1 VALKHLDVV
10 VPTQVLEDFG
20 ILSGLFFRNNE
31 SVDILQTF
39 AVRPHVL
46 ALVVRVRRRGPFKDL
61 ETIRGEA
68 RALVRRYRLARFEL
82 MSANRERREYV
93 AWIEWKIPVA
103 VEEALGAEGGI
114 IPLRVVREGVGS
126 ARVSLVLSER
136 VLPRFRGL
144 LDQFDGEDWL
154 RAVRRVPAERWDP
167 WATLTRRQRELLSLA
182 FQLGYY
188 ESPAKVSLDRLGELV
203 GPPSRNTCGR
213 RSERSLERWWARRGN
228 AQSQRDAAGAYS
240 FLASFAFG
248 RSSVLWH
255 FRQRVARMAF
265 RA

>member
-82 MSANRERREYV
+82 MSANRERGEYV

-126 ARVSLVLSER
+126 ARVSLVLSEG

-144 LDQFDGEDWL
+144 LERFDGEEWL

-203 GPPSRNTCGR
+203 GISRAAFSKHLRTA
-213 RSERSLERWWARRGN
+213 ERKILGTVVGSLR
-228 AQSQRDAAGAYS
+228 
-240 FLASFAFG
+240 
-248 RSSVLWH
+248 
-255 FRQRVARMAF
+255 
-265 RA
+265 